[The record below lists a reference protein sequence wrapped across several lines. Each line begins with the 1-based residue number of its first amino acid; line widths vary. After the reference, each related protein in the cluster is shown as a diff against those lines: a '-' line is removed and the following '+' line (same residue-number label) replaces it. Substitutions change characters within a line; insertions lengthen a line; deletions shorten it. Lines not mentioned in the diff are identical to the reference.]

1 MANSMKNRLLT
12 IALLS
17 ATLGSGVYAADEET
31 APKSHMKEV
40 LRARADAEAKKKPLP
55 PARPTPPAAAPTSSA
70 GKSTAPAPA
79 PAEPVAPAEPQPVAA
94 AKPVANP
101 SAKPDGDPATLLPQ
115 VEVKK
120 SRITEL
126 DRQLALQE
134 QAIAR
139 EKKNLKSTETD
150 KALNDPKLSSVLSIF
165 GGESSKHRESLAQE
179 RVNLME
185 SERDLIEAIAR
196 AKTKEEKQDLQKQ
209 LDEIKATRRELEK
222 LRR

>member
-1 MANSMKNRLLT
+1 MKNRLLT

-17 ATLGSGVYAADEET
+17 ANLGSGVYAADEET

-40 LRARADAEAKKKPLP
+40 LRARADEEAKKKPLP
-55 PARPTPPAAAPTSSA
+55 PARPTPPAAARTSSA

-79 PAEPVAPAEPQPVAA
+79 EPVVPAERQPVAA
-94 AKPVANP
+94 AKPAANP

-120 SRITEL
+120 GRITEL